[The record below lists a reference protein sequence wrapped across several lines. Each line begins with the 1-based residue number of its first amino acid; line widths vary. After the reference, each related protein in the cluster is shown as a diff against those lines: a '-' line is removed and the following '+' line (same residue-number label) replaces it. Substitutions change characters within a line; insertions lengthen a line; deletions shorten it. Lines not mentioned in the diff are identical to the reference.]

1 MPLRSEVNAT
11 STVFLCNWAVFTVWY
26 HMFPSDSWLCSG
38 QWSNCGQCN
47 GGSSPC
53 FQTKNTLL
61 TQYCLKHNGYIVV
74 RFSDSLGVTQFRT
87 HAPEFRISLWS
98 VSAWVCDCCCVVER
112 LGSVLSVGRLLWCNA
127 CLISRLA
134 RLMKWWRFR
143 KEVGMGWVAKTRGSS
158 EMKRTTLSGCKWQ
171 FWWIT

>member
-1 MPLRSEVNAT
+1 MQHQQCFCVTEQSLQYGTICS
-11 STVFLCNWAVFTVWY
+11 
-26 HMFPSDSWLCSG
+26 PSDSWLCSG

-112 LGSVLSVGRLLWCNA
+112 LGSVLSLCGQTALMQCLSYLSLGKVNEVVAFSEGSRNGMSSKDQRKLRDETYNSERL
-127 CLISRLA
+127 
-134 RLMKWWRFR
+134 
-143 KEVGMGWVAKTRGSS
+143 
-158 EMKRTTLSGCKWQ
+158 
-171 FWWIT
+171 